1 VFEVLHAAIP
11 MHELS
16 LSEEI
21 VRAAISASHADKS
34 RITAIGVRVGALSAA
49 NVSSLEF
56 CLRLVLDQY
65 DMQRTEARVTP
76 VPARVECAC
85 GQRYQTDDIFAACP
99 ACGGYMREVTEGK
112 DVTIEY
118 VEVEDEE
125 G

>member
-1 VFEVLHAAIP
+1 

-21 VRAAISASHADKS
+21 VRTAISASRTDKS
-34 RITAIGVRVGALSAA
+34 RIAAVGVRVGALSAA

-56 CLRLVLDQY
+56 CLRLVLDQHG
-65 DMQRTEARVTP
+65 MQHTAARVTP
-76 VPARVECAC
+76 VPAQVECAC
-85 GQRYQTDDIFAACP
+85 GHHYQTEDMFGACP
-99 ACGGYMREVTEGK
+99 ACGGYVREVTEGK